1 MRIRVAIVLLLLLNI
16 KSMQAQNHYWA
27 QQYGAEAT
35 LLGGAMTAGSGDNS
49 AMYYNPARLGFME
62 TPKISVSANVYGI
75 DVVKLENAAGTDL
88 DLKSTKLM
96 LYPQIAAGSLI
107 IKKQPKFKMVYG
119 SLVRYR
125 SSLHVEQNKTMAYDV
140 FLTLPGNE
148 FYDAR
153 VEYDFNCTSNWL
165 GGAFAYRINDNWS
178 IGYSQFFTYINL
190 QYRQNYNIISANK
203 SGNTYFVSSNNTNLN
218 FSINNVGAVE
228 KVGIAYENQSSRN
241 ENLFYRFGLT
251 ATMPS
256 FKIFSKSK
264 VYQSLELNNIT
275 ELEFLPTDSL
285 TSLSTVINNSNNNV
299 PTQFKDPASIAL
311 GFEVE
316 NKKIKISSTVE
327 YFVRIKEYN
336 MIKDNSQTLVLPVQ
350 NNNPIYVDNYM
361 TVKHSNENIVNV
373 AVGFEYKFKPK
384 VKSEDKPRLWSLL
397 AGFRTDFNNHDV
409 VYRLQ
414 KLQKGTSD
422 AFNPNSWKYMH
433 YSLGAS
439 IDRKSDKFSFGIDY
453 GNGLTKRTL
462 QAVNI
467 TEPTAANLL
476 LGERQNT
483 VIPKINSINFVMGYT
498 YKFNKT
504 DRLMKIKP
512 L

>member
-1 MRIRVAIVLLLLLNI
+1 MRFLTAVLLLFLNFKNI
-16 KSMQAQNHYWA
+16 QAQNHYWA
-27 QQYGAEAT
+27 QQYGAEST
-35 LLGGAMTAGSGDNS
+35 LLCGAMTAGSDDNS
-49 AMYYNPARLGFME
+49 AMYYNPGRLGFLE
-62 TPKISVSANVYGI
+62 TPKISASANVYGI
-75 DVVKLENAAGTDL
+75 EIVNLKNAAGTDL

-125 SSLHVEQNKTMAYDV
+125 SSLHVEQNNTMTYDV
-140 FLTLPGNE
+140 FHTLPGDE

-153 VEYDFNCTSNWL
+153 VEYDFNCTANWI
-165 GGAFAYRINDNWS
+165 GGAFGYRINDNWS

-190 QYRQNYNIISANK
+190 QYRQSYNIISANK

-285 TSLSTVINNSNNNV
+285 TSISTVINNSNNNV
-299 PTQFKDPASIAL
+299 PTQFKDPASLAL
-311 GFEVE
+311 GLEVE
-316 NKKIKISSTVE
+316 NKRIRIAATIE
-327 YFVRIKEYN
+327 YFIRIKEYD

-350 NNNPIYVDNYM
+350 NNNPVYIDNYM

-373 AVGFEYKFKPK
+373 ALGIEYKFNPN
-384 VKSEDKPRLWSLL
+384 VKNEDKPRIWSLL

-409 VYRLQ
+409 VYKLQ
-414 KLQKGTSD
+414 KLQNGTEN
-422 AFNPNSWKYMH
+422 AFNPNSWKFMH
-433 YSLGAS
+433 CSFGAS
-439 IDRKSDKFSFGIDY
+439 VDRKSDKFSFGIDY
-453 GNGLTKRTL
+453 GTGLTKKTL
-462 QAVNI
+462 QAINI
-467 TEPTAANLL
+467 TEPAAENFL
-476 LGERQNT
+476 LGEKQNT
-483 VIPKINSINFVMGYT
+483 VVPKINSITFVMGYT